1 MMNGELWLPYVKFDK
16 HWRALFKSNVVGT
29 FMGGNDGSVLSER
42 VTIVHNVGAQPL
54 TRVLPQT
61 MHIIT
66 IRYRVNNIHLWNMK
80 YLR

>member
-16 HWRALFKSNVVGT
+16 HWRALFKLNVVGT

-61 MHIIT
+61 MHIYHDYT
-66 IRYRVNNIHLWNMK
+66 LSREYYSFMK
-80 YLR
+80 YEIR